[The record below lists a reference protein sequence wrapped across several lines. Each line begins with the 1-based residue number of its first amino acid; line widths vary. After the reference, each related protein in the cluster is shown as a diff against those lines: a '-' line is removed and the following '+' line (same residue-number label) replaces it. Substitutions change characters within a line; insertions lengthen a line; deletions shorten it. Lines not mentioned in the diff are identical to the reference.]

1 MFTWSLQF
9 SEVRLLLWKQ
19 HSLCVSSHP
28 ASMRFWMQ
36 GKASREDFL
45 HEDTEGVIKVSYGL
59 SLCQSNITENI
70 LTPDRA
76 SVDVSE
82 TPGSVLAALINSPA
96 DKPQA
101 HNEFIHCIQQPVIA
115 SSWQHGPSTSATSLG
130 EISPGWQKSASDGML
145 GTYLFFSSAVIRIK
159 SSCAL
164 PASLSKK
171 DVPLP
176 GESDTRGAGFPCVT
190 DSIKSPACL
199 FLHYDSTK
207 ILHEL
212 KYILNFIYSEGNN
225 SFGCERVNKEENH
238 TQCVLKVR
246 GIISHLKNTT

>member
-1 MFTWSLQF
+1 MI
-9 SEVRLLLWKQ
+9 
-19 HSLCVSSHP
+19 P
-28 ASMRFWMQ
+28 
-36 GKASREDFL
+36 
-45 HEDTEGVIKVSYGL
+45 VSYGL
-59 SLCQSNITENI
+59 SLCQSNTTENI
-70 LTPDRA
+70 LTADRA
-76 SVDVSE
+76 SVGVSE
-82 TPGSVLAALINSPA
+82 APGSALDALINSPA

-101 HNEFIHCIQQPVIA
+101 HNEFIHCIQQPAIA

-130 EISPGWQKSASDGML
+130 EISPGWQKSASDSTS
-145 GTYLFFSSAVIRIK
+145 GTYLFSLPAVMGIK

-164 PASLSKK
+164 PASLTKQ

-190 DSIKSPACL
+190 EPIKSTACL
-199 FLHYDSTK
+199 SLCYYSTK
-207 ILHEL
+207 ILQEL
-212 KYILNFIYSEGNN
+212 KYVLNFIYSEGNH

>member
-1 MFTWSLQF
+1 
-9 SEVRLLLWKQ
+9 
-19 HSLCVSSHP
+19 
-28 ASMRFWMQ
+28 MQ

-45 HEDTEGVIKVSYGL
+45 HHDTDGVITVNSSL
-59 SLCQSNITENI
+59 SLCESNTTENI

-82 TPGSVLAALINSPA
+82 TPGSVLRARINSPA

-101 HNEFIHCIQQPVIA
+101 HNEFIHCIQQPVTA

-130 EISPGWQKSASDGML
+130 EISPGWQKSASDGVL
-145 GTYLFFSSAVIRIK
+145 GTYLLCFSAVIRIK

-164 PASLSKK
+164 PASLSTQ

-176 GESDTRGAGFPCVT
+176 GEFDTRGAGFLCVP

-199 FLHYDSTK
+199 FPGYCSTK

-225 SFGCERVNKEENH
+225 SLGCERVNKEENH

>member
-1 MFTWSLQF
+1 MD
-9 SEVRLLLWKQ
+9 
-19 HSLCVSSHP
+19 
-28 ASMRFWMQ
+28 A
-36 GKASREDFL
+36 
-45 HEDTEGVIKVSYGL
+45 
-59 SLCQSNITENI
+59 
-70 LTPDRA
+70 
-76 SVDVSE
+76 SE
-82 TPGSVLAALINSPA
+82 TPGSVLRALINSPA

-101 HNEFIHCIQQPVIA
+101 HNEFIHCIQQPGIA

-130 EISPGWQKSASDGML
+130 EISPGWQKSASDGVL
-145 GTYLFFSSAVIRIK
+145 GTYLLSFSALIRIK
-159 SSCAL
+159 SSSAL
-164 PASLSKK
+164 PASLSKQ

-176 GESDTRGAGFPCVT
+176 RESAGFPCVP

-199 FLHYDSTK
+199 FLHYYSTK

-212 KYILNFIYSEGNN
+212 KYILNFIYGEGNH